1 MKVEIA
7 NLINIED
14 KEIGIVFIP
23 TIVLDKNRHFTCI
36 DIGFLCF
43 VITITL

>member
-1 MKVEIA
+1 MKVEVNTMID
-7 NLINIED
+7 IDD

>member
-1 MKVEIA
+1 MKLEVNTMID
-7 NLINIED
+7 IEN
-14 KEIGIVFIP
+14 KEICIVFIP
-23 TIVLDKNRHFTCI
+23 TITLDKNRHFTCI

>member
-1 MKVEIA
+1 MKVEVNTMID
-7 NLINIED
+7 IED